1 MITKLLFKQ
10 YLTVTPTF
18 GSPMDIE
25 TGGAEITEYLIEDDY
40 PIDGRLEFDGVYD
53 FMASSIDLM
62 FIPNSVFD
70 LYFNEAPISPFVNN
84 YFYGIEVY
92 LDDKDTPDFWGY
104 ILPSSIERNDE
115 EDFWSLTITDFLV
128 KYRESWAKTQVP
140 VLNNGAT
147 VGNASLNTFFSAILT
162 NTLIQDI
169 EVKIGD
175 LSNFFA
181 LYVYNTYLATDTN
194 YFITQFIDEIQKH
207 FGVFY
212 FIDGTKKLRVVNRNL
227 FLTDNNK
234 IIDDIIIEP
243 VLQMADMREYESI
256 LISDFYSAGDPDQ
269 PPNTGDGLY
278 VVKSSSGGNSVI
290 VEQVLP
296 YGGDDSEI
304 DLFLR
309 KYPQGVLD
317 LSQRWNDYGVQ
328 GNWYVRWWV
337 AVFVRDTFQQR
348 FDSYRN
354 ILSYAKILKCKTIG
368 YDYELMERIKYQ
380 NKTYL
385 IRAVKKNTLSGTAE
399 LELIEEI

>member
-25 TGGAEITEYLIEDDY
+25 VASEDITEYLIEDDY

-53 FMASSIDLM
+53 FIASSIDLN
-62 FIPNSVFD
+62 FIPNNIFD
-70 LYFNEAPISPFVNN
+70 LYFNQAPISPFTNN

-92 LDDKDTPDFWGY
+92 LDYKDIPDFWGY
-104 ILPSSIERNDE
+104 VLPSSVERD
-115 EDFWSLTITDFLV
+115 DDGDSWSLTITDFLV
-128 KYRESWAKTQVP
+128 RYREFWSKTQLP
-140 VLNNGAT
+140 QLSNGAT
-147 VGNASLNTFFSAILT
+147 IGNATLNDFFTEILS
-162 NTLIQDI
+162 NTLVQDI

-181 LYVYNTYLATDTN
+181 LYIYNTYLVNDTN
-194 YFITQFIDEIQKH
+194 YFITNFIDEIQKH

-212 FIDGTKKLRVVNRNL
+212 FIDGTKKLRVVNRNV
-227 FLTDNNK
+227 FLSDNSK
-234 IIDDIIIEP
+234 VIDESIIEP
-243 VLQMADMREYESI
+243 VFQMADMREYEGI
-256 LISDFYSAGDPDQ
+256 LISDFYDGEDPDQ
-269 PPNTGDGLY
+269 PPNSGDGLY
-278 VVKSSSGGNSVI
+278 VVTNDGGNSVT
-290 VEQVLP
+290 VKQVLP

-328 GNWYVRWWV
+328 GEWYVRWWV

-348 FDSYRN
+348 FDSYKN

-368 YDYELMERIKYQ
+368 YDYELMERVKYQ
-380 NKTYL
+380 DKSYL
-385 IRAVKKNTLSGTAE
+385 VRAVKKNTLSETAE
-399 LELIEEI
+399 LEMIEEI